1 MALPSILSFQT
12 LTGVIDKFVD
22 RPDFFRSFF
31 TNTRTHETE
40 LIRMDYIDGK
50 RIMAP
55 LVRRGAE
62 AFKVNGFGFDVRYL
76 KAPMIKVKFDINPA
90 DYITVSGPGEIPLLN
105 VGETM
110 VSDSV
115 VRRINRDVTRLDDMS
130 GQTLEWLCSRSLLEA
145 EIIYDVAGGFSSGE
159 GSDILSVSFNR
170 DAGATINLATT
181 ERWGDLLGAIVAT
194 GDPTATARLARTL
207 MSGFNGLSPSM
218 CLMGENVGTAFQQ
231 HLKLNDGTTQTI
243 MNMALD
249 IRRMTLAGPV
259 PLSGVVDPISGSIYE
274 GTMAGIDWITY
285 PRRIKVQM
293 GDGLFVTVDSA
304 GVPDGTTRDENAS
317 GTDVPLVPPNSCYF
331 ISMAPQAER
340 WIEYGPIEDWE
351 AVRTNTMKREK
362 FIKSYERND
371 PSGATMLLETHPLPV
386 PYRPEAVIK
395 CNPLAAA

>member
-22 RPDFFRSFF
+22 RPDFFQSFF
-31 TNTRTHETE
+31 TNKRTHETE

-50 RIMAP
+50 RTMAP

-62 AFKVNGFGFDVRYL
+62 AFKVNGYGFDVRYL
-76 KAPMIKVKFDINPA
+76 KAPTIKVKFDINPA
-90 DYITVSGPGEIPLLN
+90 DYITTSGPGEIPLLN

-130 GQTLEWLCSRSLLEA
+130 NQTLEWLCAQSLLEGK
-145 EIIYDVAGGFSSGE
+145 IIYDVAGGFSSGE
-159 GSDILSVSFNR
+159 GSDILSVDFNR
-170 DAGATINLATT
+170 DDAATVNLATN
-181 ERWGDLLGAIVAT
+181 ERWGDLSGNHVVT
-194 GDPTATARLARTL
+194 GDPTQSARLARTL
-207 MSGFNGLSPSM
+207 MSGFNGLSPTM
-218 CLMGENVGTAFQQ
+218 CLMGENVGDIFQK
-231 HLKLNDGTTQTI
+231 HIKDGTTATRTI

-249 IRRMTLAGPV
+249 IRRMSLAGPV
-259 PLSGVVDPISGSIYE
+259 PLSGQVDPISGSIFE

-285 PRRIKVQM
+285 PRKIKVQM
-293 GDGLFVTVDSA
+293 GDGLFVTVDPNT
-304 GVPDGTTRDENAS
+304 GVPNGTTRDENGAN
-317 GTDVPLVPPNSCYF
+317 TDVPLVAPNSCYF
-331 ISMAPQAER
+331 IAMAPQAER

-351 AVRTNTMKREK
+351 AVRTGTMKREK
-362 FIKSYERND
+362 FIKSFERDD

-395 CNPLAAA
+395 FNPLAA